1 MRKAFRVAV
10 VVLLAFLLQSTL
22 LPLFKINGIIIDL
35 MSIVLFST
43 GYAFGLYSG
52 LTAGVFSALIME
64 SISGDLPGLTAVI
77 CVGAGGA
84 GAWVG
89 TKVKEVELPGQRR
102 LERRIKRYAPMVLIC
117 VFVMLKE
124 FLYIVYFYLNGM
136 EMSLYHLGQM
146 IQSGVY
152 TGAAALAVHPLLQ
165 WYLARKP
172 GETLVARVK
181 ARRREKTSPKKI
193 GEKEKVMGLPFEGG
207 TDA

>member
-1 MRKAFRVAV
+1 MRKAFRVVV

-35 MSIVLFST
+35 MSIVLFSV
-43 GYAFGLYSG
+43 GYVFGLYPG

-84 GAWVG
+84 GAWMG
-89 TKVKEVELPGQRR
+89 MNIKGIERPGQRR

-124 FLYIVYFYLNGM
+124 FLYVAYFYLNGM
-136 EMSLYHLGQM
+136 EMSFYHIWQM

-152 TGAAALAVHPLLQ
+152 TGAVALVVYPLLQ
-165 WYLARKP
+165 WYLERKP
-172 GETLVARVK
+172 GESLVARVK
-181 ARRREKTSPKKI
+181 AKRSEKTSPKKI
-193 GEKEKVMGLPFEGG
+193 AKKEEAVALPIEGG